1 MAENHTD
8 VTPQAEAPPR
18 SHSQLSAYLECPR
31 AFRLGKVERVKR
43 RPGAWFPGG
52 TAVHATVER
61 YLREQLAEEDGQ

>member
-1 MAENHTD
+1 MAENHTN
-8 VTPQAEAPPR
+8 VVPQAEAAPR

-31 AFRLGKVERVKR
+31 AYQLARVERIKR

-61 YLREQLAEEDGQ
+61 YLRESLQQEGE